1 MLLKK
6 GDGMMFTIGTLIAK
20 DDTWILWAIIIV
32 WATVSIFLE
41 QKYQWASTISGAI
54 IALVGAMLLSNFKI
68 IPTESPVYDTVWDYA
83 VPISIPLLLFSSN
96 ILKIWKESRRLLYI
110 FLIASVGTLM
120 GTTVGFILLHQW
132 IPYLSK
138 IGAMMTGSY
147 IGGGVNFAALST
159 KFKTPSDMI
168 SSTVVADN
176 SVMAL
181 YFMLLIAIPSLPI
194 IKRWFKTDYQTESTP
209 ETQQSYW
216 QPKQIQLLDI
226 ALSIAIAVALVAIS
240 FKLSEVI
247 QHVIPQSNVLL
258 TILVSFFGDQYL
270 LLTTLTLL
278 AVAIW
283 GDFFDKLAGSSEIG
297 TFIIYIFFV
306 VIGTPASFMTIIKT
320 APLLFVFVMIIL
332 IFNLGL
338 SLILGK
344 LFNFKIEEILLAS
357 NATAGGPTTAAAL
370 AISKGWQGLVGPILI
385 IGTLGYVIGNYAG
398 TLIYQLLIHI
408 G

>member
-1 MLLKK
+1 
-6 GDGMMFTIGTLIAK
+6 
-20 DDTWILWAIIIV
+20 
-32 WATVSIFLE
+32 
-41 QKYQWASTISGAI
+41 
-54 IALVGAMLLSNFKI
+54 
-68 IPTESPVYDTVWDYA
+68 
-83 VPISIPLLLFSSN
+83 
-96 ILKIWKESRRLLYI
+96 
-110 FLIASVGTLM
+110 
-120 GTTVGFILLHQW
+120 
-132 IPYLSK
+132 
-138 IGAMMTGSY
+138 MTGSY

-181 YFMLLIAIPSLPI
+181 YFMLLIVIPSLPI

-240 FKLSEVI
+240 FKLSEII

-258 TILVSFFGDQYL
+258 TILVSFGDQYL

-306 VIGTPASFMTIIKT
+306 VIGTPASFMTIIKQHHYY
-320 APLLFVFVMIIL
+320 
-332 IFNLGL
+332 L
-338 SLILGK
+338 SL
-344 LFNFKIEEILLAS
+344 
-357 NATAGGPTTAAAL
+357 
-370 AISKGWQGLVGPILI
+370 
-385 IGTLGYVIGNYAG
+385 
-398 TLIYQLLIHI
+398 
-408 G
+408 

>member
-1 MLLKK
+1 
-6 GDGMMFTIGTLIAK
+6 
-20 DDTWILWAIIIV
+20 
-32 WATVSIFLE
+32 
-41 QKYQWASTISGAI
+41 
-54 IALVGAMLLSNFKI
+54 
-68 IPTESPVYDTVWDYA
+68 
-83 VPISIPLLLFSSN
+83 
-96 ILKIWKESRRLLYI
+96 
-110 FLIASVGTLM
+110 
-120 GTTVGFILLHQW
+120 
-132 IPYLSK
+132 
-138 IGAMMTGSY
+138 MMTGSY

-181 YFMLLIAIPSLPI
+181 YFMLLIVIPSLPI

-240 FKLSEVI
+240 FKLSEII

-385 IGTLGYVIGNYAG
+385 IGTLGYVIGTMRAHLFINF
-398 TLIYQLLIHI
+398 
-408 G
+408 

>member
-132 IPYLSK
+132 IPYLAK

-216 QPKQIQLLDI
+216 QSKQIQLLDI

-357 NATAGGPTTAAAL
+357 NATAGGPTTAAL